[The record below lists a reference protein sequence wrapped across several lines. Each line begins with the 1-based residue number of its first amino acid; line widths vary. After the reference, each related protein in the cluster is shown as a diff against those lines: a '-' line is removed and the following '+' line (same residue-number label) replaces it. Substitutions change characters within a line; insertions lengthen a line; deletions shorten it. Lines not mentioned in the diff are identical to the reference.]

1 MCTHYVLFVMVRTII
16 KNGHS
21 PVQLLYEDEAYHLM
35 CENVIFDSEIFSC
48 AAAYTDGANP

>member
-35 CENVIFDSEIFSC
+35 RECHFRQ
-48 AAAYTDGANP
+48 